1 MGFFSKIFKGV
12 KKVWKSIGKRIKKT
26 FKSIGKFMGK
36 IGVVGQ
42 IALSILLP
50 GIGTMIGGLAGG
62 MMASGSALVR
72 GAGTFLNAAV
82 NVGSKMGGLVKTVT
96 QGVTKVVGNVA
107 GAVLNKIP
115 GATNLVKNVTSS
127 IGINSGKGINMANAS
142 FENAVK
148 AAQSTVT
155 DFAAQGRDLFSM
167 DTLTD
172 PNKYISTETM
182 AKINKL
188 DVDLQKDLDA
198 GKTIGSDPYTQA
210 QIEADSIIE
219 KPLETSKTIGSDPTT
234 QSMLDVESV
243 VSKEVP
249 MAKDSLLSPTQQ
261 RGLDFT
267 KDFSPTKIDGTVAY
281 KVASGEVM
289 YAPEGIL
296 ETMQQQ
302 GLDTS
307 SMKQLNFVELGIEK
321 GKESLGSYVSE
332 KVEALQDPVA
342 LAKAGFSTYQASRRE
357 DEMLAAQQ
365 AALVGGD
372 VINVGQYQDPS
383 AFLTYQTQ
391 NTVAPIQGFQ
401 APATYD
407 APLSSWGQQFMFD
420 PFAQQTVRTA

>member
-1 MGFFSKIFKGV
+1 MGFFKKIFKGV
-12 KKVWKSIGKRIKKT
+12 KKVFKKIGSGIKRA

-42 IALSILLP
+42 IALSLLLP

-82 NVGSKMGGLVKTVT
+82 NVGSKMGGMVKTVT
-96 QGVTKVVGNVA
+96 QGVTKVIGNVA

-115 GATNLVKNVTSS
+115 GADSLVKSVT
-127 IGINSGKGINMANAS
+127 GLDINNAS
-142 FENAVK
+142 FGNAVK

-155 DFAAQGRDLFSM
+155 DFATQGRDLFSM

-172 PNKYISTETM
+172 PNKYISTETR

-219 KPLETSKTIGSDPTT
+219 KPLETSKTIGAEAAAPR
-234 QSMLDVESV
+234 E
-243 VSKEVP
+243 
-249 MAKDSLLSPTQQ
+249 SLLSPTQQ

-307 SMKQLNFVELGIEK
+307 SIKQLNFAELGIEQ
-321 GKESLGSYVSE
+321 GKEKISSYVSE
-332 KVEALQDPVA
+332 KVAALQDPMS
-342 LAKAGFSTYQASRRE
+342 LAKAGFNTYAQTRRE

-383 AFLTYQTQ
+383 AFLAYQTQ
-391 NTVAPIQGFQ
+391 NTVAPIASFQ
-401 APATYD
+401 QPANYN

-420 PFAQQTVRTA
+420 PFAQLPMRTA

>member
-1 MGFFSKIFKGV
+1 MGFFKKIFKGV
-12 KKVWKSIGKRIKKT
+12 KKVFKKIGSGIKRA

-42 IALSILLP
+42 IALSLLLP

-115 GATNLVKNVTSS
+115 GATDLVQNLTGKL
-127 IGINSGKGINMANAS
+127 GINEGAGLNMANAS

-167 DTLTD
+167 DTLTN
-172 PNKYISTETM
+172 PNKYISSAT
-182 AKINKL
+182 K
-188 DVDLQKDLDA
+188 
-198 GKTIGSDPYTQA
+198 A
-210 QIEADSIIE
+210 QIEAAKSGVPSTEDV
-219 KPLETSKTIGSDPTT
+219 LETSGKMPTPSADMEAYMEAGPQTTTITDAPAISSKYDIELANRPDSMIPDAFEGYQ
-234 QSMLDVESV
+234 QSLLEA
-243 VSKEVP
+243 P
-249 MAKDSLLSPTQQ
+249 ADSLKPSVSP
-261 RGLDFT
+261 
-267 KDFSPTKIDGTVAY
+267 KIDLNVQ
-281 KVASGEVM
+281 
-289 YAPEGIL
+289 APD
-296 ETMQQQ
+296 
-302 GLDTS
+302 LDT
-307 SMKQLNFVELGIEK
+307 L
-321 GKESLGSYVSE
+321 SE
-332 KVEALQDPVA
+332 QVKPTVGERIRGAFDAKVEDVKSTLQDPLA
-342 LAKAGFSTYQASRRE
+342 LAKTGFETFAQTRRE

-365 AALVGGD
+365 AALAGGD

>member
-50 GIGTMIGGLAGG
+50 GIGTMLGGLAGG
-62 MMASGSALVR
+62 MMASTSAIVK
-72 GAGTFLNAAV
+72 GAGHFLKAAV
-82 NVGSKMGGLVKTVT
+82 NVGSKIGGMVKTVT
-96 QGVTKVVGNVA
+96 QGITKVVGNVA
-107 GAVLNKIP
+107 GSVLNKIP
-115 GATNLVKNVTSS
+115 GATDLVKNVTSS

-167 DTLTD
+167 DTLTSD
-172 PNKYISTETM
+172 KFITPST
-182 AKINKL
+182 K
-188 DVDLQKDLDA
+188 
-198 GKTIGSDPYTQA
+198 A
-210 QIEADSIIE
+210 QIEAAKSGVPSTEDV
-219 KPLETSKTIGSDPTT
+219 LETSGQMPAPSADMEAYMEAGPRPTSTITADDIYTRGSVSLTAGPD
-234 QSMLDVESV
+234 SMIPLEPSQ
-243 VSKEVP
+243 
-249 MAKDSLLSPTQQ
+249 SLLAPTNVIDVAADTDAFAGVDISKVTPEVGVPEATFGQKLAAVPGQ
-261 RGLDFT
+261 L
-267 KDFSPTKIDGTVAY
+267 KDEAVQY
-281 KVASGEVM
+281 V
-289 YAPEGIL
+289 
-296 ETMQQQ
+296 Q
-302 GLDTS
+302 G
-307 SMKQLNFVELGIEK
+307 
-321 GKESLGSYVSE
+321 
-332 KVEALQDPVA
+332 KVEALQDPMS
-342 LAKAGFSTYQASRRE
+342 LAKAGFETFAQTRRE

>member
-12 KKVWKSIGKRIKKT
+12 KKVFKKIGSGIKRA
-26 FKSIGKFMGK
+26 FKGIGKFMGK
-36 IGVVGQ
+36 IGIIGQ
-42 IALSILLP
+42 IGLSLLLP
-50 GIGTMIGGLAGG
+50 GIGTMLGGLAGG

-82 NVGSKMGGLVKTVT
+82 NVGSKIGGMVKTVT
-96 QGVTKVVGNVA
+96 QGITKVVGNVA

-127 IGINSGKGINMANAS
+127 LGINSGKGINMANAS

-172 PNKYISTETM
+172 PNKYISTETR

-219 KPLETSKTIGSDPTT
+219 KPLETSKTIGAEAPAPR
-234 QSMLDVESV
+234 E
-243 VSKEVP
+243 
-249 MAKDSLLSPTQQ
+249 SLLSPTQQ

-307 SMKQLNFVELGIEK
+307 SIKQLNFAELGIEQ
-321 GKESLGSYVSE
+321 GKEKIGSYVSE
-332 KVEALQDPVA
+332 KVAALQDPMS
-342 LAKAGFSTYQASRRE
+342 LAKAGFETFAQTRRE

-365 AALVGGD
+365 AALAGGD

-401 APATYD
+401 APSTYD

>member
-1 MGFFSKIFKGV
+1 MGFFKKIFKGV
-12 KKVWKSIGKRIKKT
+12 KKVFKKIGSGIKRA

-42 IALSILLP
+42 IALSLLLP

-115 GATNLVKNVTSS
+115 GANSLVKSVT
-127 IGINSGKGINMANAS
+127 GLDINNAS
-142 FENAVK
+142 FGNAVK

-155 DFAAQGRDLFSM
+155 DFASQGRDLFSM
-167 DTLTD
+167 DTLTN
-172 PNKYISTETM
+172 PNKYISSATKAQIETAKSGVPSTEDILETSGQM
-182 AKINKL
+182 PAPSADMEAYMEAGPQTTTITDAPTISSKYDIELANRPDSAIPDAFEGYQQSLLEAPVDPLKPSVSPKI
-188 DVDLQKDLDA
+188 DLNVQAPDLDA
-198 GKTIGSDPYTQA
+198 LSEQV
-210 QIEADSIIE
+210 
-219 KPLETSKTIGSDPTT
+219 KPTVGERI
-234 QSMLDVESV
+234 
-243 VSKEVP
+243 
-249 MAKDSLLSPTQQ
+249 
-261 RGLDFT
+261 RGAFD
-267 KDFSPTKIDGTVAY
+267 A
-281 KVASGEVM
+281 
-289 YAPEGIL
+289 
-296 ETMQQQ
+296 
-302 GLDTS
+302 
-307 SMKQLNFVELGIEK
+307 
-321 GKESLGSYVSE
+321 
-332 KVEALQDPVA
+332 KVEDVKSTLQDPLA
-342 LAKAGFSTYQASRRE
+342 LAKTGFETFAQTRRE

-365 AALVGGD
+365 AALAGGD